1 MNRHIAILLILL
13 AVAGFTAYF
22 VLRPS
27 DDLGHLKKTEEVTN
41 DTGEA
46 KKTVL
51 AIVAAAK
58 SDDPRKALKDL
69 MYVRDPTELERITA
83 PLLEQPPFGEVE
95 FLGCDKLVHSHSDN
109 LTVHVYSA
117 ARKRSYA
124 FRLVKDGNKGYK
136 LSGLGF
142 SKRKSRK

>member
-1 MNRHIAILLILL
+1 MNKRIVILLILL
-13 AVAGFTAYF
+13 AAAAIAAYF

-27 DDLGHLKKTEEVTN
+27 DDLGHLKKTEEVAGN
-41 DTGEA
+41 TGEA
-46 KKTVL
+46 EKTVL
-51 AIVAAAK
+51 DIVAAAE
-58 SDDPRKALKDL
+58 SGDTRKALKDF

-95 FLGCDKLVHSHSDN
+95 FLGCDRLVHSHSNN

-117 ARKRSYA
+117 ARQKSYA
-124 FRLVKDGNKGYK
+124 FHLVKDGNKGYK